1 MMRLRWRQ
9 VGCLLLTIGMSGYGH
24 GPRGLWGSQWQIPDV
39 GKGGVGGRLVPQRV
53 LELVDRIVS
62 AQALAGQGAGGVTG
76 LSVVKEAV
84 ERGLLEAGVEGWH
97 YCGRRIGIPKATEP
111 SRGSTLEGLQLRLRT
126 AKIW

>member
-1 MMRLRWRQ
+1 MEA
-9 VGCLLLTIGMSGYGH
+9 
-24 GPRGLWGSQWQIPDV
+24 
-39 GKGGVGGRLVPQRV
+39 GGVSSPDHRNVWLWPWATWALGFTVADPRCREGGGGRKAGSQRV

-97 YCGRRIGIPKATEP
+97 YCRRRIGIPKATEP